1 MQGFQEVERDVLEA
15 VVNLHRNGKGEG
27 GGGRGRI
34 LYVPFPVLLR
44 GVRVEELRRQKGCD
58 NIVPLSLSSP
68 LPPLFI
74 TTTARNRSDLF
85 SFLILLYLILIY
97 FPGTYG

>member
-1 MQGFQEVERDVLEA
+1 MRELELL
-15 VVNLHRNGKGEG
+15 VPTLFGLEG
-27 GGGRGRI
+27 
-34 LYVPFPVLLR
+34 LCA
-44 GVRVEELRRQKGCD
+44 EELRRQKGCD

>member
-1 MQGFQEVERDVLEA
+1 MEA
-15 VVNLHRNGKGEG
+15 VVNDLHRNGKGEG

-74 TTTARNRSDLF
+74 TTTARKRSDLF